1 MRKWWLCALLG
12 LSSYAM
18 AVEKDLLEK
27 AERGEISSID
37 KLAER
42 YCKEGDYKSS
52 LYWYE
57 KKALLAKEDSFN
69 YNYNFMYLADAYSE
83 GTCDPYH
90 IQFKEQQFEP
100 DYKLALEWLTKLIYQ
115 KQPENSNDFLWTW
128 TDPYLSKFKAA
139 DIYFFGKGGIPK
151 DVMIAKMYYKELAE
165 LDDETVNKK
174 DNKIDKLVMLEV
186 RGNARYRLAQMYFH
200 GEYMPQDDNLAFE
213 WGRKS
218 FQDGNEY
225 GGMIVAKYL
234 YEGINKHKNTKKAL
248 EIVKLV
254 CENRSLEEAC
264 IWYKDMKAN
273 RPLSKVA
280 L

>member
-1 MRKWWLCALLG
+1 MCKWWLCALLG

-18 AVEKDLLEK
+18 AVEKELLEK
-27 AERGEISSID
+27 AERGEISSIS
-37 KLAER
+37 KLAKQ

-69 YNYNFMYLADAYSE
+69 YNYNFMYLADAYLR
-83 GTCDPYH
+83 GTCAPYDTK
-90 IQFKEQQFEP
+90 FKEQQFEP
-100 DYKLALEWLTKLIYQ
+100 DYKLALEWLNKLIYQ
-115 KQPENSNDFLWTW
+115 KQPENSSIFQ
-128 TDPYLSKFKAA
+128 TDPYLAKFKAA
-139 DIYFFGKGGIPK
+139 DIYFWGERGIPK
-151 DVMIAKMYYKELAE
+151 DVMIAKKYYKELAE

-174 DNKIDKLVMLEV
+174 DNKINKLVMLEV

-200 GEYMPQDDNLAFE
+200 GEYMLQDDNLAFE

>member
-18 AVEKDLLEK
+18 AVEKELLEK
-27 AERGEISSID
+27 AERGEISSIS
-37 KLAER
+37 KLAKQ

-69 YNYNFMYLADAYSE
+69 YNYNFMYLADAYLR
-83 GTCDPYH
+83 GTCAPYDTK
-90 IQFKEQQFEP
+90 FKEQQFEP
-100 DYKLALEWLTKLIYQ
+100 DYKLALEWLNKLIYQ
-115 KQPENSNDFLWTW
+115 KQPENSSIFQ
-128 TDPYLSKFKAA
+128 TDPYLAKFKAA
-139 DIYFFGKGGIPK
+139 DIYFWGEGGIPK

-174 DNKIDKLVMLEV
+174 DNKINKLVMLEV

-213 WGRKS
+213 WERKS

-248 EIVKLV
+248 EVVKLV

>member
-1 MRKWWLCALLG
+1 MCKWWLCALLG

-18 AVEKDLLEK
+18 AVEKELLEK
-27 AERGEISSID
+27 AERGEISSIS
-37 KLAER
+37 KLAKQ

-69 YNYNFMYLADAYSE
+69 YNYNFMYLADAYLR
-83 GTCDPYH
+83 GTCAPYDTK
-90 IQFKEQQFEP
+90 FKEQQFEP
-100 DYKLALEWLTKLIYQ
+100 DYKLALEWLNKLIYQ
-115 KQPENSNDFLWTW
+115 KQPENSSIFQ
-128 TDPYLSKFKAA
+128 TDPYLAKFKAA
-139 DIYFFGKGGIPK
+139 DIYFWGERGIPK

-174 DNKIDKLVMLEV
+174 DNKINKLVMLEV

-200 GEYMPQDDNLAFE
+200 GEYMLQDDNLAFE